1 MADEKND
8 DLEINLKSMGLD
20 DGDNPADLES
30 FYLPMRRRFRL
41 RPASTTM
48 MSVKLPMMI

>member
-1 MADEKND
+1 MADGKND

-30 FYLPMRRRFRL
+30 FLSADASTL
-41 RPASTTM
+41 PASTTM